1 MREIRCPVIHFQR
14 EAFHAP
20 RASTR
25 RPQPARHA
33 ADPLSEATMTSLLGT
48 SALRTLGRRSSLRAV
63 KTSASGS
70 HFNAFRATSAF
81 STAVSSTPYE
91 ESWHTRE
98 ASLQERLEV
107 YKTPLTREEEG
118 LRFQIK
124 HVSNRDVS
132 EREIAPE
139 RASS

>member
-1 MREIRCPVIHFQR
+1 MVFQGWPDDPGPMYLALDVGSGPGFGACGFGACGAGFGA
-14 EAFHAP
+14 AFMA
-20 RASTR
+20 R
-25 RPQPARHA
+25 RFA
-33 ADPLSEATMTSLLGT
+33 
-48 SALRTLGRRSSLRAV
+48 
-63 KTSASGS
+63 
-70 HFNAFRATSAF
+70 SAF
-81 STAVSSTPYE
+81 STAVNTPRYE

-132 EREIAPE
+132 EREIEP
-139 RASS
+139 RSS

>member
-1 MREIRCPVIHFQR
+1 MSGHRLGAKVGQSAASRFFAAPPQVNYQRCR
-14 EAFHAP
+14 
-20 RASTR
+20 TR
-25 RPQPARHA
+25 SEVPAI
-33 ADPLSEATMTSLLGT
+33 MSLGLL
-48 SALRTLGRRSSLRAV
+48 ALRNSLGRRARKNVLSAV
-63 KTSASGS
+63 TGS
-70 HFNAFRATSAF
+70 HFSAFRATSAF
-81 STAVSSTPYE
+81 STAVSTPYE

-132 EREIAPE
+132 EREIEP
-139 RASS
+139 RSS

>member
-1 MREIRCPVIHFQR
+1 M
-14 EAFHAP
+14 
-20 RASTR
+20 
-25 RPQPARHA
+25 
-33 ADPLSEATMTSLLGT
+33 SLGLL
-48 SALRTLGRRSSLRAV
+48 ALRNSLGRRARKNVL
-63 KTSASGS
+63 SALTGS
-70 HFNAFRATSAF
+70 HFNAVRGTSAF
-81 STAVSSTPYE
+81 STVVNTPRYE

>member
-1 MREIRCPVIHFQR
+1 M
-14 EAFHAP
+14 
-20 RASTR
+20 
-25 RPQPARHA
+25 
-33 ADPLSEATMTSLLGT
+33 SLGLL
-48 SALRTLGRRSSLRAV
+48 ALRNSLGRPASKNVLSAV
-63 KTSASGS
+63 TGS
-70 HFNAFRATSAF
+70 HFNAVRATSAF
-81 STAVSSTPYE
+81 STAVSTPYE

-132 EREIAPE
+132 EREIAP
-139 RASS
+139 RSS

>member
-1 MREIRCPVIHFQR
+1 MSIG
-14 EAFHAP
+14 
-20 RASTR
+20 
-25 RPQPARHA
+25 
-33 ADPLSEATMTSLLGT
+33 LL
-48 SALRTLGRRSSLRAV
+48 ALRNSLGRRAHKNVLSAV
-63 KTSASGS
+63 TGS
-70 HFNAFRATSAF
+70 HFNAVRGTSAF
-81 STAVSSTPYE
+81 STAVSTPYE

-132 EREIAPE
+132 EREIEP
-139 RASS
+139 RSS